1 MLWRAVG
8 WSFMDYYRRGC
19 DRDIV
24 RDYVVAEDFR
34 EGSYL
39 VKLLGQRIE
48 HLKRVWCEVRKFRLQ
63 EHSCGGV

>member
-1 MLWRAVG
+1 MLWRAVS

-34 EGSYL
+34 EGLYYL
-39 VKLLGQRIE
+39 DKG
-48 HLKRVWCEVRKFRLQ
+48 
-63 EHSCGGV
+63 